1 MKKIKIIFLII
12 ITLFI
17 SGCSYKELNDLAIA
31 SALGIDYENNEY
43 IISAQVM
50 ELKKKENEDL
60 STALI
65 YSGKGKSI
73 SEALRNIS
81 LKYPNSLYL
90 GHLELIILGKGEIEH
105 GINNS
110 LDYFIRTSDARND
123 ALVLISTKN
132 SAYEIINPNEEKK
145 EEFPVKDIVTTIK
158 NSKEKNGLV
167 IETNYEELIK
177 NYLEHGISQTL
188 TQIENITTENNEYK
202 DTVLSNIGVFDNYHY
217 KGELDKKSAIAYN
230 LINNN
235 FNDISIDI
243 TYDKKLVSVSLISP
257 KSKLNL
263 KLKNDKINVDINVN
277 IEEGILN
284 INDKNNL
291 LEKKFL
297 LEIEDKTKKEIE
309 KYINNLINFNK
320 EHDTDLLGLKNII
333 YKKHNKVYKN
343 YKDKNI
349 YDIADFNINI
359 NVYLYRYGNTYRS
372 FSGGSH
378 E

>member
-1 MKKIKIIFLII
+1 MKKIKIILLII

-291 LEKKFL
+291 LEKKIL

>member
-257 KSKLNL
+257 KSKLDL
-263 KLKNDKINVDINVN
+263 KLKNDKISVDINVN

-297 LEIEDKTKKEIE
+297 SEIEDKTKKEIE

-333 YKKHNKVYKN
+333 YKKHNKEYKN

-349 YDIADFNINI
+349 YDIADFNIKI

-372 FSGGSH
+372 FSGGAH

>member
-1 MKKIKIIFLII
+1 MKKIKIILLII

>member
-349 YDIADFNINI
+349 YDIADFNIKI
-359 NVYLYRYGNTYRS
+359 NVYLYKYGNTYRS
-372 FSGGSH
+372 FSGGTH

>member
-17 SGCSYKELNDLAIA
+17 NGCSYKELNDLAIA

-243 TYDKKLVSVSLISP
+243 TYDKKLVSVSLINP
-257 KSKLNL
+257 KSKLDL
-263 KLKNDKINVDINVN
+263 KLKNDKISVDINVN

-284 INDKNNL
+284 IKDKNNL

-333 YKKHNKVYKN
+333 YKKHNKEYKN

-349 YDIADFNINI
+349 YDIADFNIKI

-372 FSGGSH
+372 FSGGAH